1 MHNKGCM
8 RQRTSTSSLWDA
20 LIKQRLRWRSISIIS
35 AGADRTGALDRVSL
49 TLLLWVCVFSNKHRV
64 EGVYFYLL
72 STLSAFFFFSLPHL
86 RYAHKDTHFLFSV
99 HRCPS
104 QQKQKREWL
113 SLACVAVEPCKSFLL
128 LLTENHTHKDG
139 PFDWVKNAAAKRA
152 KNWACS
158 CDSRFPSLFNY
169 TTLRL
174 VFAHVPLLLLAW
186 WNYIRVICMS
196 TTHYFC

>member
-1 MHNKGCM
+1 MPA
-8 RQRTSTSSLWDA
+8 QTELELWTE
-20 LIKQRLRWRSISIIS
+20 L
-35 AGADRTGALDRVSL
+35 VSL
-49 TLLLWVCVFSNKHRV
+49 CCFESASFPINTEWKAFI
-64 EGVYFYLL
+64 FIFFQL
-72 STLSAFFFFSLPHL
+72 SQPFFFSLPHL